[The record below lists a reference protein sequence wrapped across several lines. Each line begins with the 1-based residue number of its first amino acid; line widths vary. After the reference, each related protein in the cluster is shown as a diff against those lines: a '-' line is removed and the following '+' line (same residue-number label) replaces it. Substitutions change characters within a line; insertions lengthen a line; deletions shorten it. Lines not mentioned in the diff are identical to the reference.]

1 MQMTGRC
8 HANETGSGAGWPHPE
23 PGREGGP
30 SCTGEA
36 SWAFSHPCMG
46 REGESV
52 QTAGGV
58 GVGRQGHH
66 TGPLH
71 RATAQGYHAGPP
83 HGATTQGLGSERA
96 VGRKGSVSRP
106 AGVISTGRRE
116 VGECSGWEAERTE
129 VGVTQAAWGQAGPQ
143 ERGFGV
149 STPSA
154 CAVTACSGSCPLPQ
168 PPRCGWG
175 TDTVLAL
182 TPALTPMFVLVW
194 APTASEPCGQQSVP
208 TPAAT
213 PTPTAALTG
222 NATRRQSGQTLTPM
236 LRVTGMLTLVPC

>member
-1 MQMTGRC
+1 MQMRR
-8 HANETGSGAGWPHPE
+8 GAGQAGPTLSLA
-23 PGREGGP
+23 GREAPAARGRQAGLSP
-30 SCTGEA
+30 THAWE
-36 SWAFSHPCMG
+36 G
-46 REGESV
+46 RERACR

-83 HGATTQGLGSERA
+83 HGATTQGLRSERA

-154 CAVTACSGSCPLPQ
+154 CAVTACSGSCPLSQ

-194 APTASEPCGQQSVP
+194 APTASEPCGPQSVP

-222 NATRRQSGQTLTPM
+222 NSTRRQSGQTLTPM
-236 LRVTGMLTLVPC
+236 LRVTAMLTLVPC

>member
-1 MQMTGRC
+1 M
-8 HANETGSGAGWPHPE
+8 
-23 PGREGGP
+23 
-30 SCTGEA
+30 
-36 SWAFSHPCMG
+36 
-46 REGESV
+46 
-52 QTAGGV
+52 
-58 GVGRQGHH
+58 
-66 TGPLH
+66 
-71 RATAQGYHAGPP
+71 
-83 HGATTQGLGSERA
+83 
-96 VGRKGSVSRP
+96 
-106 AGVISTGRRE
+106 ISTGRRE

-154 CAVTACSGSCPLPQ
+154 CAVTACSSSCPLPQ

-194 APTASEPCGQQSVP
+194 APTASEPCGPQSVP

-236 LRVTGMLTLVPC
+236 LRVTAMLTLVPC